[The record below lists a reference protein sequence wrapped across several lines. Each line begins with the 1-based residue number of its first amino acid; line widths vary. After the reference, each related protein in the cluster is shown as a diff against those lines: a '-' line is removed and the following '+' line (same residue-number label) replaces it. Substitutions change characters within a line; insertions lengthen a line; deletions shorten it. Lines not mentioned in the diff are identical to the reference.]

1 MSAKD
6 TMEEFMTVDCPAC
19 NSNNT
24 KVTQKI
30 MDIPHF
36 PNIWL
41 FVLVCRECKYK
52 YTDFINLN
60 VKEPTR
66 YVYHAKNS
74 DDYTTKI
81 IRASNGTIRFPQIG
95 AMIEPGPN
103 AVSFINNIE
112 GVLRDIQGKA
122 RFLLRDA
129 VTEEE
134 KQRILNFDSMID
146 EYILKGLPIDV
157 IVEDPFGNS
166 TIVPFDSNKLETE
179 KLSPEESEKLK
190 TSFSEFQV

>member
-19 NSNNT
+19 NSTNT

-36 PNIWL
+36 PNMWL
-41 FVLVCRECKYK
+41 FNLICHDCKYK

-60 VKEPTR
+60 IKEPTR
-66 YVYHAKNS
+66 FTYHAENS
-74 DDYTTKI
+74 DDYSTKI
-81 IRASNGTIRFPQIG
+81 IRASNGTIRFPKIS

-103 AVSFINNIE
+103 AVSFISNIE
-112 GVLRDIQGKA
+112 GVLRDIQEKA
-122 RFLLRDA
+122 RFLLNDA

-134 KQRILNFDSMID
+134 KQRILDFDSMID

-166 TIVPFDSNKLETE
+166 TIVPFNPNKLETE
-179 KLSPEESEKLK
+179 KLSSEESERLK
-190 TSFSEFQV
+190 TSFSKF

>member
-6 TMEEFMTVDCPAC
+6 TLEESMTVDCPAC

-36 PNIWL
+36 PNMWL
-41 FVLVCRECKYK
+41 FSLVCHECKYK

-66 YVYHAKNS
+66 YVYHAKNT

-103 AVSFINNIE
+103 AVSFISNVE

-122 RFLLRDA
+122 RFLLSDA

-134 KQRILNFDSMID
+134 KQRILDFDSMID

-166 TIVPFDSNKLETE
+166 TIVPFNPNKLETE
-179 KLSPEESEKLK
+179 KLSPEESERLK
-190 TSFSEFQV
+190 TSFSEF

>member
-6 TMEEFMTVDCPAC
+6 TLEEFMAVDCPAC

-36 PNIWL
+36 PNMWL
-41 FVLVCRECKYK
+41 FSLVCHECKYK

-66 YVYHAKNS
+66 YVYHVKNS
-74 DDYTTKI
+74 DDYATKI

-103 AVSFINNIE
+103 AVSFISNVE

-122 RFLLRDA
+122 RFLLSDA

-134 KQRILNFDSMID
+134 KQRILDFDGMID

-166 TIVPFDSNKLETE
+166 TIVPFNPNKLETE
-179 KLSPEESEKLK
+179 KLSPEESERLK
-190 TSFSEFQV
+190 TSFSEF

>member
-1 MSAKD
+1 
-6 TMEEFMTVDCPAC
+6 MTVDCPAC

-36 PNIWL
+36 PNMWL
-41 FVLVCRECKYK
+41 FSLVCHECKYK

-66 YVYHAKNS
+66 YVYHAKNT

-103 AVSFINNIE
+103 AVSFISNVE

-122 RFLLRDA
+122 RFLLSDA

-134 KQRILNFDSMID
+134 KQRILDFDSMID

-166 TIVPFDSNKLETE
+166 TIVPFNPNKLETE
-179 KLSPEESEKLK
+179 KLSPEESERLK
-190 TSFSEFQV
+190 TSFSEF